1 MSHSHS
7 SHMMCHTCMFKLCHV
22 SVVLF
27 RNLTAMLNLTSLS
40 SSKLEREKW
49 SRYNVCTI
57 DRLAWL
63 FFLGRVSTCTCM
75 YVYLDPWVRVRK
87 GTFMYLKYIVCSL
100 AAYLLRNVDC
110 VYTVTLFFSS
120 SACSYRAGMRVWLEW
135 EKVARGYWSSL
146 HLWPMEHRYDSSLLT
161 P

>member
-110 VYTVTLFFSS
+110 VYTVTLFFHPLPVPTGLGWGYGWNGKRWQEATGHPSIS
-120 SACSYRAGMRVWLEW
+120 GLWNTGMILRF
-135 EKVARGYWSSL
+135 
-146 HLWPMEHRYDSSLLT
+146 
-161 P
+161 